1 MPTHVWDPDI
11 ETVLKAAAEHEP
23 FPSPTD
29 WRDVWIYQIMLD
41 RFNNPQ
47 RAPAH
52 APWDT
57 MYGDFQGG
65 TLDGVRDQLDY
76 LEQLGVGAIWLSP
89 VMKNCCYRA
98 SYHGYGIQDFLALDP
113 RFASD
118 PQQVEAEFRQLVEAA
133 HARGIYVIADVILN
147 HAGDV
152 FEYVGHGSEA
162 PWRNWPYDTHWRDE
176 HGDGMPDPPPV
187 EQLPPDAAVV
197 PRELYCDD
205 HFRRQGRSKEK
216 PEEEADE
223 RRGDFCSLKEMV
235 TDEPAFSAE
244 RGHHIPVRDIL
255 IRAHQYFVAKY
266 DVDGFRV
273 DTLKHI
279 EPDFAR
285 TFANAMR
292 EMALS
297 IGKQNFFIFGEV
309 YGKEDQIARF
319 IGRSANETGEPIGVD
334 TALDFPLFGRLPGV
348 AKGLVPPGEVSR
360 VFQNRKDEQRGL
372 VSTHGDASKFFVTFL
387 DNHDQKRRFYYSH
400 PDSPHTYDDQL
411 TLGVACLFAL
421 QGIPCLYYG
430 TDQGLCGAREA
441 YTLDDDKLKDEAVRE
456 ALWGKDSPVA
466 FDRSHPFYQAIEKLS
481 KIRRK
486 KAPALRY
493 GRQYFRPISGDGVHF
508 GISWFPQGVLSFS
521 RILND
526 EEIVVVANTHTV
538 DSRTV
543 EIIVDF
549 ALNPPGSIYNVL
561 FTNLDPSQAT
571 PPGAVTDKAGG
582 SVTIHEVA
590 GATTHGPARTLPVTL
605 RPMEVQYLRK

>member
-1 MPTHVWDPDI
+1 MPTLVWDPDI
-11 ETVLKAAAEHEP
+11 QAALKAAAEREP

-57 MYGDFQGG
+57 MYGAFQGG
-65 TLDGVRDQLDY
+65 TLDGVREQLGY

-89 VMKNCCYRA
+89 VMKNCCYCDT
-98 SYHGYGIQDFLALDP
+98 YHGYGIQDFLALDP

-162 PWRNWPYDTHWRDE
+162 PWREWPPYDTRWRDE
-176 HGDGMPDPPPV
+176 SGSGMSDPPPV
-187 EQLPPDAAVV
+187 EQLSPDAAVV

-216 PEEEADE
+216 AEEDADE
-223 RRGDFCSLKEMV
+223 TRGDFCSLKEMV
-235 TDEPAFSAE
+235 TDQRAFSAQ

-297 IGKQNFFIFGEV
+297 IGKRNFFVFGEV

-334 TALDFPLFGRLPGV
+334 AALDFPLFHRLPEV
-348 AKGLVPPGEVSR
+348 AKGFVPPGEVSR
-360 VFQNRKDEQRGL
+360 VFQNRKEEQRGL

-387 DNHDQKRRFYYSH
+387 DNHDQKQRFYYSH
-400 PDSPHTYDDQL
+400 PDSPRSYDDQL

-430 TDQGLCGAREA
+430 TEQGLCGTQELYAGGVE
-441 YTLDDDKLKDEAVRE
+441 LKDEVVRE

-466 FDRSHPFYQAIEKLS
+466 FDPSHPFYRAIEKLS
-481 KIRRK
+481 EVRSE
-486 KAPALRY
+486 APALRY
-493 GRQYFRPISGDGVHF
+493 GRQYFRPISVNGWEF

-526 EEIVVVANTHTV
+526 EEIVVVANTHTTE
-538 DSRTV
+538 SRTV
-543 EIIVDF
+543 EVIVDF
-549 ALNPPGSIYNVL
+549 ALNPPGSAYEVL
-561 FTNLDPSQAT
+561 FTNLDPAQAT
-571 PPGAVTDKAGG
+571 PPGAVTDKVSG
-582 SVTIHEVA
+582 SVTITEVT
-590 GATTHGPARTLPVTL
+590 GAITHGPARTLPVTL